1 MTHSRLDA
9 VLALRH
15 AVEVEEPAE
24 VIALARTESDTG
36 TKVTTGFISRQGRVL
51 AWKTSTGEH
60 VLYGGAIR
68 VADDYGWESAGT
80 PRVYLFDTNDED
92 ATADD
97 AVRLFLSQSLTNG
110 GAERFAGWRERI
122 VALIPEE
129 VGAKESK
136 IIRTLAD
143 GTLERTHTYNV
154 LDAYSTY
161 ARWVNQLA
169 NEFGSTDENLAAGI
183 SIPDTAP
190 LEPLTPNIV
199 QAWLMREAAQA
210 QLDQARASLKF
221 GLAAQARMH
230 EHTSPDTDADVSIAE
245 LARSLHTDRPN
256 LTRAIKAAEA
266 DAKLRNQLDD
276 IERMQLPT
284 RR

>member
-1 MTHSRLDA
+1 MTHPRLDA

-15 AVEVEEPAE
+15 VVEVNDPAE
-24 VIALARTESDTG
+24 AIALARTESDEG
-36 TKVTTGFISRQGRVL
+36 TNVTDGFISRQGRVL

-60 VLYGGAIR
+60 VLYEGAIR
-68 VADDYGWESAGT
+68 VADNYEWEPTGT
-80 PRVYLFDTNDED
+80 PRVYRFATDDEE

-97 AVRLFLSQSLTNG
+97 SVRLFLAQSLNNG

-129 VGAKESK
+129 VGPKESK

-161 ARWVNQLA
+161 ARWVNELA
-169 NEFGSTDENLAAGI
+169 SEFGSTDENLVAGI
-183 SIPDTAP
+183 SVPDTAP

-221 GLAAQARMH
+221 GLAAQARLH
-230 EHTSPDTDADVSIAE
+230 ELAGPDADADVSIAE

-256 LTRAIKAAEA
+256 LNRAIKAAET
-266 DAKLRNQLDD
+266 DAKLRKRLDD
-276 IERMQLPT
+276 IERMQLPA